1 MQEQLGKN
9 MEKMKEQLKQQGNKP
24 KPGGKGGQGQG
35 GEPSMSEQMARMAAQ
50 QEGIRKQLQEMR
62 DEMAK
67 EGKGNDGNLNNMI
80 QNMELNETDIVNKNI
95 TNQTLMRQKEILTRL
110 LESEKA
116 MRQREQEER
125 RESTEA
131 KNQNFGNPK
140 DFFEY
145 NKIKNRET
153 ELLKT
158 VPPSLKPFYKNK
170 VSTYFY
176 NFQE

>member
-1 MQEQLGKN
+1 
-9 MEKMKEQLKQQGNKP
+9 
-24 KPGGKGGQGQG
+24 
-35 GEPSMSEQMARMAAQ
+35 MAAQ
-50 QEGIRKQLQEMR
+50 QEAIRKELQQMR

-67 EGKGNDGNLNNMI
+67 EGKGNDGNLNKMI
-80 QNMELNETDIVNKNI
+80 QDMEMNETDLVNKTI
-95 TNQTLMRQKEILTRL
+95 TTQTLNRQKEILTRL

-131 KNQNFGNPK
+131 KDKVYSNPK
-140 DFFEY
+140 NFFEY
-145 NKIKNRET
+145 NRIKIRET

-170 VSTYFY
+170 VSAYFY
-176 NFQE
+176 NFED